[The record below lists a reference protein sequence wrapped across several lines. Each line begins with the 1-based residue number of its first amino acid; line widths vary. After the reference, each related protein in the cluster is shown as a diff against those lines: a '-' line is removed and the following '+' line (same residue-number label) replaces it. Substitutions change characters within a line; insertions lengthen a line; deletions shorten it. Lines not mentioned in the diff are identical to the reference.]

1 MSLFSQE
8 LFYSPTEIILL
19 TCRYILLTFE
29 FFCIYML
36 LNKSCGR
43 GHPFIK
49 YDRKNFCTP

>member
-1 MSLFSQE
+1 MNLFSQE

-19 TCRYILLTFE
+19 TFRYILLTFE

-36 LNKSCGR
+36 LNKSCGG

>member
-1 MSLFSQE
+1 MNLFPPKS
-8 LFYSPTEIILL
+8 FCSPTEIIRL
-19 TCRYILLTFE
+19 TCRHILLTFE

-36 LNKSCGR
+36 LNKSCGG

>member
-49 YDRKNFCTP
+49 YDRKNYCTP